1 MDIAIQKRNVKE
13 FIKRWQ
19 DRGNEKQDT
28 QRFWIDLLKNV
39 VGVDEPTEYIYLYS
53 YCAYFIKR
61 PY

>member
-28 QRFWIDLLKNV
+28 QRFWIDLLKNF
-39 VGVDEPTEYIYLYS
+39 VGVSDPTEYIYL
-53 YCAYFIKR
+53 
-61 PY
+61 